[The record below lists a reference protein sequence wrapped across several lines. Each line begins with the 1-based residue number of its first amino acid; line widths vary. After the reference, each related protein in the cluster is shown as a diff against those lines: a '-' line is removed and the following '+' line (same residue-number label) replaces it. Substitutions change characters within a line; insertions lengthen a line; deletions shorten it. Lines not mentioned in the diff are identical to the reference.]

1 MALIVVSCRGSN
13 AAGYIPV
20 IQDWSEDVTKEAVGT
35 LTKLTFVFGDRM

>member
-20 IQDWSEDVTKEAVGT
+20 IQDWSEDVTKEAEGA
-35 LTKLTFVFGDRM
+35 LTKLTFVFGERM